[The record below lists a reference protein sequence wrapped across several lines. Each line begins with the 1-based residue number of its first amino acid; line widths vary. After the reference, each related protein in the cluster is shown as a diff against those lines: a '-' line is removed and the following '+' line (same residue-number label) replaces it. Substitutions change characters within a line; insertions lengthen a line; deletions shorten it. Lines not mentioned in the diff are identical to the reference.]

1 MGVYLYFL
9 EKPIDRL
16 VLSSDNSRVLYSS
29 YDIATM
35 VMARAVARY
44 ALEPFIANS
53 VVATA

>member
-9 EKPIDRL
+9 ENPVDRL
-16 VLSSDNSRVLYSS
+16 VLSNDNNRVLYSS

-35 VMARAVARY
+35 VMARAVAIY